1 MATRET
7 LPGTFP
13 GGVFRCTEATE
24 EDGNIMGKP
33 TPYDT
38 TVVVPLPDDADIA
51 RAVGDGYD
59 SDTALNVM
67 KMMSG
72 TGDFFPALAG
82 MVKAVFGEP
91 DIDAKHREVVIL
103 RAASVLNSP
112 YEWQANE
119 QMARN
124 AGLTRSEIEAVA
136 GERDSEHLAADYRLL
151 IAATDEL
158 LLTGTLTDDTL
169 QGLLDRF
176 GVTTTRKY
184 IATIAWFSLLSLF
197 LNGTRV
203 PLETTDKIGSRTSPL
218 G

>member
-1 MATRET
+1 
-7 LPGTFP
+7 
-13 GGVFRCTEATE
+13 
-24 EDGNIMGKP
+24 MGKP

>member
-1 MATRET
+1 
-7 LPGTFP
+7 
-13 GGVFRCTEATE
+13 
-24 EDGNIMGKP
+24 MGKP
-33 TPYDT
+33 TSYEA
-38 TVVVPLPDDADIA
+38 TVVVPLPDDAEVA

-59 SDTALNVM
+59 RDAALNVM

-124 AGLTRSEIEAVA
+124 AGLTTAEIETVA
-136 GERDSEHLAADYRLL
+136 GDGNVEDLDTDYQVL

-158 LLTGTLTDDTL
+158 LKEGTLADGTL
-169 QGLLDRF
+169 QALLDTF

-203 PLETTDKIGSRTSPL
+203 PLETTDKIGQRTSPL